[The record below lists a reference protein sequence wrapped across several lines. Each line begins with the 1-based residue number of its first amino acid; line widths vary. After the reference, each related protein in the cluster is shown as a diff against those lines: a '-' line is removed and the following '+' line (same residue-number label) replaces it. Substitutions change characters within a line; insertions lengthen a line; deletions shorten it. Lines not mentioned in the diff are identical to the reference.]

1 MTNLSNLIA
10 ALGTLLIVIAVA
22 GLAGGWWACLVLGLF
37 LLASAYALHLQA
49 QAAAG
54 DLATVQPLRREPV
67 AA

>member
-37 LLASAYALHLQA
+37 LLVSAYALHRQA
-49 QAAAG
+49 QPVAG
-54 DLATVQPLRREPV
+54 ELATVTPMRREQV

>member
-1 MTNLSNLIA
+1 MQNLSNIIA

-37 LLASAYALHLQA
+37 LLASAYALHQQDA
-49 QAAAG
+49 PAG
-54 DLATVQPLRREPV
+54 QLAGVTPLRREQV